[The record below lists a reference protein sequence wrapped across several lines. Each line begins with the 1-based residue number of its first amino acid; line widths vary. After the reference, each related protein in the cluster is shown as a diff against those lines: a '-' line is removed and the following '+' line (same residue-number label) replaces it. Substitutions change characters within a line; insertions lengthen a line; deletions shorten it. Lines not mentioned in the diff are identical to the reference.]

1 MKKCLDI
8 WIIIP
13 AYNPNDKLV
22 ELIETLYQRTK
33 NILVINDGS
42 DKKCDTYFK
51 QIKEKCILLESSKN
65 CGKGNALKKGFQ
77 YVLEMKKDILGVV
90 TADADGQHQTEDIL
104 KIESKLRENP
114 DKFILGCRNFDTEN
128 IPFLN
133 TISNKIMC
141 FINKKRYLYDIKD
154 TQTGLR
160 GIPIIYIEDCLNIP
174 GERYEYEFNVLKYI
188 QMKRIS
194 LAQIEIK
201 TIYDKQIESNYRK
214 ITDSI
219 KILKTILK

>member
-13 AYNPNDKLV
+13 SYNPNDKLV

-65 CGKGNALKKGFQ
+65 CGKGNA
-77 YVLEMKKDILGVV
+77 
-90 TADADGQHQTEDIL
+90 DGQHQTEDIL

-141 FINKKRYLYDIKD
+141 FINKKRYLCDIKD

-201 TIYDKQIESNYRK
+201 TIYDKKIESNYRK

-219 KILKTILK
+219 KILKTIFK